1 MLIALSVTLILL
13 SALLLYYEFLS
24 KRTAKESRKPTLY
37 VARAGTEIPV
47 YSKKGASK
55 WLLPIL
61 VVLLFCNTLGI
72 VYFAA
77 RLPAATP
84 PPAAS
89 PSPSATISAT
99 ESVSPAPT
107 PIPEQLS
114 RPYLQF
120 VVWLDDLIPYS
131 DFQENF
137 SVGGWKDRTPFSVGE
152 RTYQRGIGMR
162 VCGTSKETPVEQS
175 ETPTG
180 FFLRDCKQ
188 VSINYALREKYSK
201 LVFSLGVDS
210 NDKRCFGPKEV
221 NGVGRVTIA
230 DVSGGGRTVLFD
242 SGWRDYSYATYEEEL
257 SMKQV
262 DLLEI
267 TVMTCGY
274 DGKRVTDGLRFA
286 LIDPILFLAND
297 F

>member
-24 KRTAKESRKPTLY
+24 KRTAKESPKPTLY

-47 YSKKGASK
+47 YPKKGSSK
-55 WLLPIL
+55 LLLPIL

-72 VYFAA
+72 VYFAV
-77 RLPAATP
+77 RSPAVNP
-84 PPAAS
+84 PPAVS
-89 PSPSATISAT
+89 PTPTVTISAT
-99 ESVSPAPT
+99 ASVSPAST

-114 RPYLQF
+114 RPDLQF
-120 VVWLDDLIPYS
+120 VVWLDDLVPYS

-137 SVGGWKDRTPFSVGE
+137 SIGGWKDRTPFYVGE
-152 RTYQRGIGMR
+152 RPYQHGIGMR
-162 VCGTSKETPVEQS
+162 ICKTPKETPVKEN

-180 FFLRDCKQ
+180 FFLRDCNQ
-188 VSINYALREKYSK
+188 VSINYALREKFSK
-201 LVFSLGVDS
+201 LVFSLGVDA
-210 NDKRCFGPKEV
+210 NDKRCFGPKEI
-221 NGVGRVTIA
+221 NGLGRVTIA

-242 SGWRDYSYATYEEEL
+242 SGWNDYSYATYEEEL

-267 TVMTCGY
+267 TVMTSGY
-274 DGKRVTDGLRFA
+274 DGKRVTNGLRFA
-286 LIDPILFLAND
+286 LIDPILFLDND